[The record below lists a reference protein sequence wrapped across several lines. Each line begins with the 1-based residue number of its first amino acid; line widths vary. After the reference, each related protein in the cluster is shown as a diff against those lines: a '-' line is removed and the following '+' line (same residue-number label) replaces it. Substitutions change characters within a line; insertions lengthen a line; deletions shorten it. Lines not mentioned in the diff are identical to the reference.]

1 MLSRSQDFTIIA
13 LARVLNTQIKI
24 YTPEGPNR
32 QEDLDD
38 RYHRNQG
45 LQRDQDQDPEVQEVQ
60 EGNSAEAGVQD
71 DTGYLHQSCFESD
84 PKTTGRESYRWGNP
98 ASGLSPFLL
107 HGDGR
112 TGRSRNPCQEE
123 S

>member
-1 MLSRSQDFTIIA
+1 MLSRSQDFTIAA
-13 LARVLNTQIKI
+13 LARVLDTQTKC

-38 RYHRNQG
+38 RCHRNQG

-84 PKTTGRESYRWGNP
+84 PKTTERESYR
-98 ASGLSPFLL
+98 
-107 HGDGR
+107 
-112 TGRSRNPCQEE
+112 
-123 S
+123 